1 MSVDERYLRPT
12 EVDVLLGDPSR
23 TREIL
28 GWRPKVGFDEL
39 VAMMVEYDLELARR
53 EKTLV
58 DAGHKISLEGIAV
71 G

>member
-1 MSVDERYLRPT
+1 
-12 EVDVLLGDPSR
+12 
-23 TREIL
+23 
-28 GWRPKVGFDEL
+28 
-39 VAMMVEYDLELARR
+39 MMVEYDLELARR